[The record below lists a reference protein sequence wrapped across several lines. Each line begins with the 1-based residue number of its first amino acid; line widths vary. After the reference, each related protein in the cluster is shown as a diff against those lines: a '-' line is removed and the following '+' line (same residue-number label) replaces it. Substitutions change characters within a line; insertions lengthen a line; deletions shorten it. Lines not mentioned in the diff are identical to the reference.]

1 MCRFHVLAPSRPL
14 GPTGRHCSTET
25 SPLTDSATALPSPRH
40 PLSDMHCPTQA
51 SSATRRHSERQPKI
65 LQHRNPQPA
74 TQKPSKLPDP
84 WPLPGC
90 TTTHYPYT
98 SAHRC
103 FSSQHPSSHPSAR
116 MDSSAL
122 TGSAGWRHNHRFI
135 RSHLL
140 FATGPPQPHVPTLKT
155 TQLSFDEAQPCTP
168 SKLLFVLEC
177 TPW

>member
-25 SPLTDSATALPSPRH
+25 SPLTDSATTLPSPRH

-51 SSATRRHSERQPKI
+51 SSATRRHSERQPKV

-84 WPLPGC
+84 WPLPDC
-90 TTTHYPYT
+90 TTTHYPCT
-98 SAHRC
+98 SPHRC
-103 FSSQHPSSHPSAR
+103 FSSPYPSCHPPAR

-122 TGSAGWRHNHRFI
+122 TGNAARRRNHR
-135 RSHLL
+135 LL
-140 FATGPPQPHVPTLKT
+140 LPPYVMYPVPPH
-155 TQLSFDEAQPCTP
+155 AY
-168 SKLLFVLEC
+168 
-177 TPW
+177 